1 MRTYT
6 NFFRNA
12 VYLFVVLGLLIPVN
26 GDSRKVALEEK
37 FTVKPGELVSVDA
50 AMGDVIINTWDKNEV
65 YVKILASERAID
77 KMEFSAERTSSGV
90 RVVVK
95 KRGSFMSRMFDWGGQ
110 DIRLEIGVPRSFNTD
125 VSTSGGDIKLKAVNG
140 ELKLRTSGGDVD
152 IFSCAGDMKIS
163 TSGGDIKVNGF
174 KGAST
179 ASTSGGDI
187 NIDDTHGDLS
197 VSTSGGDIAINSNDG
212 KIKAS
217 TSGGDIRLNY
227 NGVNKGINLASTGGD
242 IMVTVPAD
250 TKAYVKLTSTG
261 GDIDCSLNISKSV
274 KISSSRFEAEV
285 NGGGEEIRCSSTGG
299 DVSVKAR

>member
-1 MRTYT
+1 
-6 NFFRNA
+6 
-12 VYLFVVLGLLIPVN
+12 
-26 GDSRKVALEEK
+26 
-37 FTVKPGELVSVDA
+37 
-50 AMGDVIINTWDKNEV
+50 MGDVIINTWDKNEV